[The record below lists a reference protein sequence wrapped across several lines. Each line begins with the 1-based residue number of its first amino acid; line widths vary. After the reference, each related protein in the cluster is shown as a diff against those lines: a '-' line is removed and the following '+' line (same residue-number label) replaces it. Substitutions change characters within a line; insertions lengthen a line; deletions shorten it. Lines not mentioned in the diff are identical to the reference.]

1 MIPHSKQNGAAAL
14 PLVSIIVPARNEE
27 RSLERCLSSLAEQ
40 HGVAYEVIVVDDASM
55 DRTPQIA
62 ETFARIRECPVI
74 APNPDLVRIVAAT
87 ARPLAPGWSGKVNAM
102 WTGVQLAQ
110 GKWLLFSDA
119 DTDHKPGSLFA
130 ALQEV
135 QEHGAA
141 MLSYSPAQEV
151 HGFWQHALM
160 PVVFAELATTYRPR
174 EICDPNSPIA
184 AANGQY
190 LLISREALE
199 AIGGMDSLASELL
212 EDVAIARAVKASGRS
227 IRFRFGG
234 DAVSTRMYRDFE
246 SMREGW
252 TKNLALLFSDARSR
266 AVLRY
271 LEFAAMSL
279 FPVTAVVAFF
289 MGATWV
295 AILAAAIAAPT

>member
-1 MIPHSKQNGAAAL
+1 MIPHSNQNGSAGN

-40 HGVAYEVIVVDDASM
+40 HGVAYEIVVIDDAST

-87 ARPLAPGWSGKVNAM
+87 ARPLAPGWTGKVNAM

-110 GKWLLFSDA
+110 GKWLLFTDA
-119 DTDHKPGSLFA
+119 DTDHKLGSLVA
-130 ALQEV
+130 ALHEA

-141 MLSYSPAQEV
+141 LLSYSPAQEV
-151 HGFWQHALM
+151 HGFWQRALM

-174 EICDPNSPIA
+174 EICDPNSPVA

-199 AIGGMDSLASELL
+199 EIGGMDSFAGELL
-212 EDVAIARAVKASGRS
+212 EDVAMARAVKASGRN

-234 DAVSTRMYRDFE
+234 DAVSTRMYRAFE

-252 TKNLALLFSDARSR
+252 TKNLALLFSDARGLAAR
-266 AVLRY
+266 RY

-279 FPVTAVVAFF
+279 LPITAVVAFF

-295 AILAAAIAAPT
+295 AIIAAVIAAPT